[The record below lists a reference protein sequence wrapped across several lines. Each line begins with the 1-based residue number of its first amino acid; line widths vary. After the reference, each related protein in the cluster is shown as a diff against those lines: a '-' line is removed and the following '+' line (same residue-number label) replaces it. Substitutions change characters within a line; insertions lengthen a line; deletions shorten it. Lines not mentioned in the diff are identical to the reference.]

1 MSALQRAGAV
11 VRRSARGLL
20 FLLGFMAGAA
30 TAEPVAVELV
40 LAVDASVS
48 VNDGE
53 FDLQVGGL
61 ARALRSDEVIQA
73 LRAVGDEGIAV
84 AVYQWGNADEQRLVV
99 DWMHVRDRRD
109 AQALSARIAAAPRI
123 FVGGATVIRS
133 ALDFATGL
141 FEDNGFEG
149 RRRVIDISAD
159 GRNNRGRSPADARD
173 RAVGRGITI
182 NALAIL
188 NDEPLLDRYFD
199 AEVIGG
205 PGAFVEPAAA
215 YLDFLKAIKRKLIR
229 EITGDPLS

>member
-11 VRRSARGLL
+11 VAQGARGLL
-20 FLLGFMAGAA
+20 LMGFLAGVAA
-30 TAEPVAVELV
+30 AEPVAVELV

-48 VNDGE
+48 VSEGE

-73 LRAVGDEGIAV
+73 IRAVGDQGIAV
-84 AVYQWGNADEQRLVV
+84 AVYQWGNIDEQRLVV

-109 AQALSARIAAAPRI
+109 AQALAARIAATPRL

-133 ALDFATGL
+133 ALDFALGL
-141 FEDNGFEG
+141 FDDNGLEG
-149 RRRVIDISAD
+149 RRLIIDISAD
-159 GRNNRGRSPADARD
+159 GRNNRGLSPVEARD
-173 RAVGRGITI
+173 RAVARGITV

-188 NDEPLLDRYFD
+188 NDEPLLDRYFA

-205 PGAFVEPAAA
+205 PGAFVEPAAG
-215 YLDFLKAIKRKLIR
+215 YLDFLEAIKRKLIR
-229 EITGDPLS
+229 EIAGDPVS